1 MRPKV
6 YALGLTAMAAALFLG
21 TVTANITIDPQ
32 RVFGTGLLCSPL
44 NQNDRY
50 LALARYEEQADHY
63 DALFLSSSRGGAF
76 SIDELSRRMNGSRF
90 ARFSMPGAQVGE
102 YLAILDHVIRGKADR
117 NLRLSAVFM
126 LLDIDSLG
134 GRPVSKL
141 GLQYQLPPALTGES
155 MGRFRWR
162 YLVAIQFQ
170 TWRGEITRA
179 WNNCRGGGN
188 RTERHASERS
198 ETDGLA
204 PPDGLATPVGLSGKK
219 TITAH
224 ANYSPQL
231 AQLKDFVAL
240 CRQNNIRLTVALSP
254 LHEQRLREYSAED
267 LKHAVDD
274 VSNIVPVWYFASP
287 HWLSSPDLW
296 TDIGHFTPKVSEMM
310 LERIFAE
317 RPPSELDDFGRLYGN
332 QLENQSAELR

>member
-1 MRPKV
+1 MAMRPKV

-126 LLDIDSLG
+126 LRDNDSLV
-134 GRPVSKL
+134 GRPVWKL
-141 GLQYQLPPALTGES
+141 CLDNYLTPALTAGD
-155 MGRFRWR
+155 
-162 YLVAIQFQ
+162 
-170 TWRGEITRA
+170 
-179 WNNCRGGGN
+179 N
-188 RTERHASERS
+188 ASSARRS
-198 ETDGLA
+198 
-204 PPDGLATPVGLSGKK
+204 
-219 TITAH
+219 
-224 ANYSPQL
+224 
-231 AQLKDFVAL
+231 
-240 CRQNNIRLTVALSP
+240 
-254 LHEQRLREYSAED
+254 
-267 LKHAVDD
+267 
-274 VSNIVPVWYFASP
+274 
-287 HWLSSPDLW
+287 
-296 TDIGHFTPKVSEMM
+296 
-310 LERIFAE
+310 
-317 RPPSELDDFGRLYGN
+317 
-332 QLENQSAELR
+332 